1 MDNHEQWH
9 RFYWGWPA
17 HIWGE
22 GKIEILYFKP
32 IIISGSIHSG
42 FNNFLSMCQCKLIG
56 GWQHTI
62 FSHHLPLGHKRGHVF
77 TCAYVRMLDPHV
89 FTHFSYAGAKFGK
102 ANGGHVRKRSWIQ
115 SNGHHHSIYACS
127 HLSCVSSVAKT
138 WKSRT
143 VRWAR

>member
-1 MDNHEQWH
+1 MNSDTDFTEDDL
-9 RFYWGWPA
+9 RTFEEKVRLKFY
-17 HIWGE
+17 
-22 GKIEILYFKP
+22 ILNQLC
-32 IIISGSIHSG
+32 IISGSIHSG

-89 FTHFSYAGAKFGK
+89 FTHFSYAGAKLGK